1 MKAIIC
7 KNPSEVASLKVGEL
21 PQPTPLQDE
30 VMIEVCYAGVN
41 YPDVLI
47 AEGRYQFK
55 PDLPFSPGGEVSG
68 FVVAVGENVTQ
79 FSIGDKVCAAMSWG
93 GFAEFVVSKASNTY
107 LLTKNAPLDKSAIL
121 LETYATAF
129 HALKDRGTLRSNE
142 TIAVLGAAG
151 GTGVACIQL
160 ARLIGAKVIAICSTA
175 EKCQFAL
182 DQGAH
187 HALNSQT
194 SNIKSE
200 LKALGG
206 VDVVFDPVGGEL
218 SEACF
223 RSLRPDGRHLV
234 VGFASG
240 KIPNMP
246 WNLTLLKSASIV
258 GVFWGNFWRNNA
270 KQNNAN
276 VQQLLAWLDQSKI
289 TPAINKIFTLDKT
302 VEAMMELKDRKVI
315 GKNVIQIK
323 NAD

>member
-7 KNPSEVASLKVGEL
+7 NNPSTVGALEVGEL
-21 PQPTPLQDE
+21 PQPTPLKDE
-30 VMIEVCYAGVN
+30 VMIEVSYAGVN
-41 YPDVLI
+41 YPDILI
-47 AEGRYQFK
+47 AEGKYQFK

-68 FVVAVGENVTQ
+68 FITSVGENVTQ
-79 FSIGDKVCAAMSWG
+79 FSVGDKVCAAMSWG
-93 GFAEFVVSKASNTY
+93 GFAEFVVAKASNTY
-107 LLTKNAPLDKSAIL
+107 LLTETSPLDKSAIL

-129 HALKDRGTLRSNE
+129 HALKDRGTLRPKE

-160 ARLIGAKVIAICSTA
+160 AKLLGAKVIAICST
-175 EKCQFAL
+175 EDKCQFAL

-187 HALNSQT
+187 QALNSQVAD
-194 SNIKSE
+194 IKAE

-206 VDVVFDPVGGEL
+206 IDVVFDPVGGEL

-223 RSLRPDGRHLV
+223 RSLRPGGRHLV

-240 KIPNMP
+240 KIPNIP
-246 WNLTLLKSASIV
+246 WNLPLLKSASIV

-270 KQNNAN
+270 EQNNAN
-276 VQQLLAWLDQSKI
+276 VQQLLAWLDQGQI
-289 TPAINKIFTLDKT
+289 TPAINKIFNLEET
-302 VEAMMELKDRKVI
+302 VEALLELKDRKVI
-315 GKNVIQIK
+315 GKNVIRIK